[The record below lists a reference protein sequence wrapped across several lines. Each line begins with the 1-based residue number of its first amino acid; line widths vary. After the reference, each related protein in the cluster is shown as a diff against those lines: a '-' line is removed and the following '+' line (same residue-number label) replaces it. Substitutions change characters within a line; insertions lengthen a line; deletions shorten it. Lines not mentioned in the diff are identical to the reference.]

1 MTPIRIQGATLRYLG
16 DSSAIFSGLEVRFEP
31 ATWTA
36 ILGPSGCGK
45 STLLRYIAGLLTD
58 KVEFSAIEFSPP
70 LDVLADQ
77 VAYMAQQDLLMPWL
91 SVLDNVCLAS
101 RLNGKKVDARTLQ
114 KALSLLEK
122 VGLADKAASNPNDL
136 SGGQRQRVA
145 LARTLMQDKSVVLM
159 DEPFSAL
166 DAVTRYKLQALAANL
181 LKDKT
186 VLLITHDPQ
195 EALRLG
201 EQILVMN
208 GKPARLHSITP
219 PKQGIPRDIDG
230 EFAAIQQSILEH
242 LAGSHTEKL
251 DVAERQGG
259 SHDATR

>member
-1 MTPIRIQGATLRYLG
+1 MTPIRILGATLTYIG
-16 DSSAIFSGLEVRFEP
+16 DETPIFSELNVEFSA

-45 STLLRYIAGLLTD
+45 STLLRYLAGILSEKVDFRASVFTPNLT
-58 KVEFSAIEFSPP
+58 ELSG
-70 LDVLADQ
+70 Q
-77 VAYMAQQDLLMPWL
+77 VAYMAQQDLLLPWL
-91 SVLDNVCLAS
+91 SVIDNVCLAS
-101 RLNGKKVDARTLQ
+101 RLNGKKVDDVTRQ
-114 KALSLLEK
+114 KALLLLEQ
-122 VGLADKAASNPNDL
+122 VGLAKKAAARPAEL

-145 LARTLMQDKSVVLM
+145 LARTLMQDKPVVLM

-166 DAVTRYKLQALAANL
+166 DAVTRHKLQQLAATL

-208 GKPARLHSITP
+208 GAPARLHSIIP
-219 PKQGIPRDIDG
+219 PKQAIPRCIDG
-230 EFAAIQQSILEH
+230 EFAKIQQSILEH
-242 LAGSHTEKL
+242 LAETHTESTS
-251 DVAERQGG
+251 GG
-259 SHDATR
+259 LK

>member
-1 MTPIRIQGATLRYLG
+1 MTPIRIQGATLTYLG
-16 DSSAIFSGLEVRFEP
+16 DEAPIFSELNVEFGA

-45 STLLRYIAGLLTD
+45 STLLRYLAGLLSD
-58 KVEFSAIEFSPP
+58 KVDFRAAGFTPDLKQLSG
-70 LDVLADQ
+70 Q
-77 VAYMAQQDLLMPWL
+77 VAYMAQQDLLLPWL
-91 SVLDNVCLAS
+91 SVIDNVCLAS
-101 RLNGKKVDARTLQ
+101 RLNGNKVDDLTREKAR
-114 KALSLLEK
+114 SLLEQ
-122 VGLADKAASNPNDL
+122 VGLVEKAAARPSEL

-145 LARTLMQDKSVVLM
+145 LARTLMQHKPVVLM

-166 DAVTRYKLQALAANL
+166 DAVTRHKLQHLAAAL

-208 GKPARLHSITP
+208 GTPARLHSIAP
-219 PKQGIPRDIDG
+219 PKQAIPRSIDS
-230 EFAAIQQSILEH
+230 EFAEIQQSILEH
-242 LAGSHTEKL
+242 LARVPTDKTS
-251 DVAERQGG
+251 GG
-259 SHDATR
+259 SHDTAR

>member
-1 MTPIRIQGATLRYLG
+1 MTPIRIQGATLTYLG
-16 DSSAIFSGLEVRFEP
+16 DEAPIFSELNVEFNA

-45 STLLRYIAGLLTD
+45 STLLRYLAGLLSD
-58 KVEFSAIEFSPP
+58 KVDFRAAGFTPDLTELSR
-70 LDVLADQ
+70 Q
-77 VAYMAQQDLLMPWL
+77 VAYMAQQDLLLPWL
-91 SVLDNVCLAS
+91 SVIDNVCLAS
-101 RLNGKKVDARTLQ
+101 RLNGKNIDEVNRQ
-114 KALSLLEK
+114 KALSLLEQ
-122 VGLADKAASNPNDL
+122 VGLEKKATAKPEEL

-145 LARTLMQDKSVVLM
+145 LARTLMQDKAVVLM

-166 DAVTRYKLQALAANL
+166 DAVTRHKLQQLAATL

-208 GKPARLHSITP
+208 GVPARLHSIAP
-219 PKQGIPRDIDG
+219 PKQAIPRSIDG
-230 EFAAIQQSILEH
+230 EFAKIQQSILEH
-242 LAGSHTEKL
+242 LAGSH
-251 DVAERQGG
+251 AEPTSGG
-259 SHDATR
+259 IQ